1 MTCRVLFARALFLV
15 VFAFSAQSLALA
27 DDFGMIVG
35 NIEKHYHAKKKKIP
49 FLGLAGIA
57 VKIIHPAGLKSVK
70 FAMFEDQNF
79 TPGERD
85 SAFEQSVKH
94 SLNAKWK
101 PMVQSRSRASGNRS
115 YVYAH
120 ESGKDIELLTVTFS
134 RSQAIVAQAKVDPN
148 AMAKFLDKPELLGF
162 SLAGSFNGSPS
173 VFDPSS
179 SVNSAGS
186 AGWSRSGSLGN
197 RDSSLDSLR
206 DTSAAN
212 LESEPKSRP
221 TLKTGSTDH
230 SDFDSGGGVEPAA
243 AKARS
248 EEGVIRLEA
257 RLINLNVKA
266 TDRSGSSLSALRR
279 EDFRVFED
287 GVEQKIFYFEPVSA
301 PINLVLLLDLSGSTR
316 DRRNVMIETART
328 FIDSLGAGDRVA
340 IAAFTRDFTV
350 VSDFTADKKQ
360 LKRSVDK
367 MKNIQGGTA
376 FYDAMWATLDLLQKV
391 QDSRKAIVVLT
402 DGVDNSLVEHG
413 YEPTTHTFDDLLA
426 RVAEE
431 DATIYPIYLNPEET
445 RLLKALQDP
454 LFSDIIRRERVQAKL
469 RPNQT
474 AHRQIEMLAQESAGT
489 VFVAEGENELD
500 GVYQRVAA
508 ELRLIYTLAYDPKNT
523 KRDGGYRKISVAV
536 NREGA
541 VVKTRRGYFAK

>member
-1 MTCRVLFARALFLV
+1 MARTVFFARALFLV
-15 VFAFSAQSLALA
+15 VFAISIQSLARA

-85 SAFEQSVKH
+85 SAFEQAVRD

-101 PMVQSRSRASGNRS
+101 PVVRSSSRASGNRS
-115 YVYAH
+115 FVYAH

-134 RSQAIVAQAKVDPN
+134 PRQAIVAQAKVDPN
-148 AMAKFLDKPELLGF
+148 TMAKFLDKPELLGF
-162 SLAGSFNGSPS
+162 SLAGSLNGSPS

-179 SVNSAGS
+179 SVPTAGS
-186 AGWSRSGSLGN
+186 AGWSRSSSLGN

-206 DTSAAN
+206 DTSAGDSD
-212 LESEPKSRP
+212 SEPKSKP

-230 SDFDSGGGVEPAA
+230 SDLDSRSSEERIA
-243 AKARS
+243 AKTRS
-248 EEGVIRLEA
+248 DDEVIRLEA

-266 TDRSGSSLSALRR
+266 TDRSGGSLSSLKR

-287 GVEQKIFYFEPVSA
+287 GVEQNLFYFEPVSV
-301 PINLVLLLDLSGSTR
+301 PINLVLLLDLSGSTK
-316 DRRNVMIETART
+316 DRRKVMIETAKR

-340 IAAFTRDFTV
+340 IAAFTRDFAV
-350 VSDFTADKKQ
+350 VSDFTADKNR
-360 LKRSVDK
+360 LKKAVDR
-367 MKNIQGGTA
+367 MNNIRGGTA

-402 DGVDNSLVEHG
+402 DGVDNSLVESG
-413 YEPTTHTFDDLLA
+413 YEPTNHTFDDLLA

-431 DATIYPIYLNPEET
+431 DATIYPIYFNPEET
-445 RLLKALQDP
+445 RLLKALQNP
-454 LFSDIIRRERVQAKL
+454 LFSDIRREHVEARLK
-469 RPNQT
+469 PNQI
-474 AHRQIEMLAQESAGT
+474 AHRQIEMLAQESAGS

-523 KRDGGYRKISVAV
+523 KRDGGYRKINVVV